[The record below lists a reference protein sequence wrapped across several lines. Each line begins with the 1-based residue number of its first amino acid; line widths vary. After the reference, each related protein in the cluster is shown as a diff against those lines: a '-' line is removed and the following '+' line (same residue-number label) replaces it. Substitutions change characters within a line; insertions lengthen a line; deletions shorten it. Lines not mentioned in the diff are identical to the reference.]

1 MANQQVI
8 FSESQTV
15 VSRVFTTGAW
25 LLQVCFGVLVFM
37 TLMLGWQCFQMFV
50 LHKPGT
56 MPMDDRQALTLFGAY
71 LFMLLLIFSMRLKTT
86 IDDEGLAVSLP
97 PLMWRKFK
105 LDMKQVKS
113 IEVCKY
119 NAQKEYGGWGIRHG
133 NGGQCFT
140 MGGDTGVMIRLKGGS
155 HILVGS
161 RRCEELVNTLTDLL
175 PGKKK
180 AK

>member
-1 MANQQVI
+1 MANPNVV

-25 LLQVCFGVLVFM
+25 LLQTCFGILVFM
-37 TLMLGWQCFQMFV
+37 TFMLGWQCFQLFV
-50 LHKPGT
+50 LHTKGS

-71 LFMLLLIFSMRLKTT
+71 LLMLLLIFSMRLRTT
-86 IDDEGLAVSLP
+86 VDDEGLAVSLP
-97 PLMWRKFK
+97 PLMRRKFK

-133 NGGQCFT
+133 NNGQCFT

-161 RRCEELVNTLTDLL
+161 RRSEELASTLTGLL